1 MGRGNKSLF
10 EASGSHDHDHL
21 YKLLFLL
28 SMEASQELASIGQA
42 VLEMFED
49 NGHMHVYSRGTGADE
64 DLMSNFLHK

>member
-10 EASGSHDHDHL
+10 EASGSHDHL

-28 SMEASQELASIGQA
+28 EASQELASIGQA

-64 DLMSNFLHK
+64 DLMSNFFHK